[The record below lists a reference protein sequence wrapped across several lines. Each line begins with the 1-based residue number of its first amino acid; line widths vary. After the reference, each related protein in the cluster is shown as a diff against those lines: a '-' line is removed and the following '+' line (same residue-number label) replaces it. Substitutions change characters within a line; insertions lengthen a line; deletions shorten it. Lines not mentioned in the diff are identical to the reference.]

1 MHLYGLHVLDV
12 AVVVLYV
19 AIIIWI
25 GKRVSRRAKSSDDF
39 YIAGRKLG
47 GFYQFFLNFGT
58 STNADQAVAV
68 ARETY
73 RQGVGGMWIQF
84 IVLFITP
91 FYWFTTMFY
100 RRCRLITIGD
110 FYAERYDSRFLAAA
124 YAVFALSMAA
134 VGGGV
139 CYTITAKMVLALT
152 PKPESAYTETE
163 RAKVGQFQE
172 YQQLKAEAAG
182 GPLAPER
189 QARYEELQNRDKRGE
204 LQSFV
209 SYLDQYVIYVV
220 YAVIVAIYIGLG
232 GFSAAAIADALQGFL
247 ILIFSI
253 ALIPLGLRQLGGFEG
268 LHAAVPDYMFRL
280 FGSAATSDYAWYT
293 IVAMALVNLV
303 SIIAVAPMMATA
315 GSARNEMT
323 ARVGMIGGM
332 FCKRVI
338 MLFWA
343 LAGLLAI
350 GLYAGK
356 LHDED
361 YIWGVMTR
369 DLLCPGGIGLMLTG
383 VLAATMSSL
392 GTQAITNSALFVRN
406 LYQPLA
412 PHRPDAHYVAIGRVV
427 IVVVLLGGI
436 ITAIYSDNLLVLFK
450 YFISVPAI
458 FGASIWLG
466 FIWRRVSKW
475 AVIVQVLICSA
486 MSIVIPSVFPLIDS
500 IRSNPALLAETEAR
514 TITIVSGA
522 LEEDVAAGRAE
533 RVGQALDKPHVIEP
547 SGIFFEKI
555 VRTNPADPNSP
566 RIGQGRFQAELWLLS
581 LCGIDFSGWSKAQ
594 LVAIRFLVDALLPFV
609 LLLLASFVTRP
620 VSKSVLD
627 GFFAKVHTPVQ
638 PSPEAERAALARAV
652 ADPTMYE
659 SRKLW
664 RGSNWEIMKPG
675 RLDVAGF
682 GGSWVLVGVVLL
694 LLWLMVSIGT

>member
-1 MHLYGLHVLDV
+1 MYLYGLHVLDA
-12 AVVVLYV
+12 AVIVLYV
-19 AIIIWI
+19 VVIIWI

-39 YIAGRKLG
+39 YIAGRRLG

-124 YAVFALSMAA
+124 FAVFALSLA
-134 VGGGV
+134 VVSGGV

-152 PKPESAYTETE
+152 PKPQSAYTEAE
-163 RAKVGQFQE
+163 RVAVDQFQE
-172 YQQLKAEAAG
+172 YRHLKAEAAG
-182 GPLAPER
+182 GQLSPER
-189 QARYEELQNRDKRGE
+189 QARYEELQNRGKRGE
-204 LQSFV
+204 LRSFI
-209 SYLDQYVIYVV
+209 SYFNQYAIYLV
-220 YAVIVAIYIGLG
+220 YAVIVGIYIGLG

-280 FGSAATSDYAWYT
+280 FGSAATSEYAWYT

-303 SIIAVAPMMATA
+303 SIVAVAPMMATA

-350 GLYAGK
+350 ALYSGK

-361 YIWGVMTR
+361 YIWGYMTR
-369 DLLCPGGIGLMLTG
+369 DLLFPGAIGLMLTG
-383 VLAATMSSL
+383 VLAATMSTL
-392 GTQAITNSALFVRN
+392 GTQAITNAALFVRN
-406 LYQPLA
+406 LYQPVA
-412 PHRPDAHYVAIGRVV
+412 PSHSDAHYVAVGRAV
-427 IVVVLLGGI
+427 IAAVLLGGI
-436 ITAIYSDNLLVLFK
+436 LTAIYSANLLVLFK

-466 FIWRRVSKW
+466 FVWRRVTKW
-475 AVIVQVLICSA
+475 AVIVQMLICSA
-486 MSIVIPSVFPLIDS
+486 MSIVIPTVFPLIDS
-500 IRSNPALLAETEAR
+500 IRSNPVLLAQTEAQ
-514 TITIVSGA
+514 TITIVTGA
-522 LEEDVAAGRAE
+522 LEEDVTAGRAE
-533 RVGQALDKPHVIEP
+533 RVGQTIHKPHVMEP
-547 SGIFFEKI
+547 AGIFFEKV
-555 VRTNPADPNSP
+555 VRTDPADPNSP
-566 RIGQGRFQAELWLLS
+566 LIGQGRFQTELWLLS
-581 LCGIDFSGWSKAQ
+581 WCGIDFAGWSKAQ
-594 LVAIRFLVDALLPFV
+594 LVAIRFLVDALLPFI
-609 LLLLASFVTRP
+609 LLFLVSFVTRP
-620 VSKSVLD
+620 VSKPVLD

-638 PSPEAERAALARAV
+638 PTPEAEQAALAAAV
-652 ADPTMYE
+652 ANPAMYE
-659 SRKLW
+659 SHKLW
-664 RGSNWEIMKPG
+664 RGSNWEIMKPSW
-675 RLDVAGF
+675 LDVAGF

>member
-1 MHLYGLHVLDV
+1 LYLCGLHVLDA
-12 AVVVLYV
+12 AVIVLYV
-19 AIIIWI
+19 AVIIWI

-152 PKPESAYTETE
+152 PKPQSAYTVAE
-163 RAKVGQFQE
+163 RAAVDQFQE
-172 YQQLKAEAAG
+172 YQHLKAEAAAG
-182 GPLAPER
+182 QLAPER

-204 LQSFV
+204 LRSFI
-209 SYLDQYVIYVV
+209 SYFNQYAIYLV
-220 YAVIVAIYIGLG
+220 YAVIVGIYIGLG

-253 ALIPLGLRQLGGFEG
+253 ALIPMGLHRLGGFEG

-280 FGSAATSDYAWYT
+280 FGSAATSEYAWYT
-293 IVAMALVNLV
+293 IAAMALVNLV
-303 SIIAVAPMMATA
+303 SIVAVAPMMATA

-350 GLYAGK
+350 ALYAGK

-361 YIWGVMTR
+361 YIWGYMTR
-369 DLLCPGGIGLMLTG
+369 DLLFPGAIGLMLTG
-383 VLAATMSSL
+383 VLAATMSTL
-392 GTQAITNSALFVRN
+392 GTQAITNAALFVRN
-406 LYQPLA
+406 MYQPVA
-412 PHRPDAHYVAIGRVV
+412 PNRSDAHYVAVGRVV

-436 ITAIYSDNLLVLFK
+436 LTAIYSANLLVLFK

-466 FIWRRVSKW
+466 FVWRRVTKW
-475 AVIVQVLICSA
+475 AVIVQVLACSA
-486 MSIVIPSVFPLIDS
+486 MSIVIPTVFPLIDS
-500 IRSNPALLAETEAR
+500 IRSNPALLAQTETQ
-514 TITIVSGA
+514 TVTIVTGA

-533 RVGQALDKPHVIEP
+533 RVGQTIRRPHVTEP
-547 SGIFFEKI
+547 MGIFFEKV
-555 VRTNPADPNSP
+555 VRTDPADPNSP
-566 RIGQGRFQAELWLLS
+566 LIGQGRFQTELWLLS
-581 LCGIDFSGWSKAQ
+581 RCGIDFAGWSKAQ
-594 LVAIRFLVDALLPFV
+594 LVAMRFLVDALLPFV
-609 LLLLASFVTRP
+609 LLFLASFVTRP
-620 VSKSVLD
+620 VSKPVLD

-638 PSPEAERAALARAV
+638 PTPEAERAALAHAV
-652 ADPTMYE
+652 ANPTVYE

-664 RGSNWEIMKPG
+664 RGSNWEIMKPSW
-675 RLDVAGF
+675 LDVAGF

-694 LLWLMVSIGT
+694 LLWVMVLIGT